1 MSAFYPGAGT
11 DVVPIVMFP
20 HITSWLLLD
29 SQPRSEFGSKL
40 DPGFERP
47 KFLSHL
53 DQVMTQIGF
62 TKAVVNGDSLLY
74 YNTKTN
80 QSVRYETNTV
90 FLDYIQSGR
99 HLGYETLVLC
109 GFDTE
114 SSRPPTRWKDSFRHI
129 IVDSKSLQHGPP
141 PKNKLISSMIYQT
154 EWEYWLHH
162 NMTREQIA
170 KHVSINQCLNVG
182 RKSERLLSK
191 LWSPLEKCLP
201 QNIAL

>member
-11 DVVPIVMFP
+11 DIVPIVMFP

-40 DPGFERP
+40 DPGVERP
-47 KFLSHL
+47 QFLSHL

-62 TKAVVNGDSLLY
+62 TKAVVNGDKLLY

-90 FLDYIQSGR
+90 FLDYIKSGC
-99 HLGYETLVLC
+99 HLGYDTLVLC
-109 GFDTE
+109 GFDTA
-114 SSRPPTRWKDSFRHI
+114 SSHPPTGWNDSFQHI
-129 IVDSKSLQHGPP
+129 IVNNKTLHDGPP
-141 PKNKLISSMIYQT
+141 PKHKLISSIMYHP
-154 EWEYWLHH
+154 EWEYWLDH
-162 NMTREQIA
+162 NMTREQIV
-170 KHVSINQCLNVG
+170 KHVSIKECLHVG

-191 LWSPLEKCLP
+191 LWKTEAQRHLWL
-201 QNIAL
+201 